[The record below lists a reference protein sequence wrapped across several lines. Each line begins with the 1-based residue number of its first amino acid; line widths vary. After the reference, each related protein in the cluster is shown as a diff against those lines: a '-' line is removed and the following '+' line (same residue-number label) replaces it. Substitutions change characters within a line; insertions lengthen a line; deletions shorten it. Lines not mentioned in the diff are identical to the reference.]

1 MSPHNER
8 PLAGIRVVDLVAGP
22 LAPITRYLAEL
33 GAHVDRLARPALDP
47 IEDLAANAGKIRHAD
62 AITEP
67 GVRVLIAE
75 AHVVVDD
82 GGLDPAPF
90 LAENAALVWMS
101 VSAFGSGNR
110 YSDWQATDAVFHALS
125 GELSRSGIRGQPP
138 LLPPG
143 ELAFQCSATQGAYL
157 LLAALYRALRSGDG
171 EHLDFSALDGAVQA
185 LDPGFGISGSATM
198 GRPARAL
205 NRDRPVKGIQ
215 YPILP
220 CADGHVRICV
230 LAARQWRG
238 MFKWLGEPN
247 AFAAPEFDKIT
258 TRYKSPDLLPAIAA
272 LFAGK
277 TRETLER
284 EGQAH
289 GVPIAGLLSLGE
301 FMASEHV
308 RARQSLI
315 KVEMPDGRS
324 ATIPNGMIVLDGARM
339 GPADPASDPTPK
351 PALGSETIARPF
363 EGLRVLDLGVIVVG
377 AESSRL
383 LADGGADVVKVESGS
398 FPDGN
403 RQSYLPYNL
412 SVSFAA
418 GHRNKRSLGI
428 DLRSPDG
435 RTVFLKLAATADVVL
450 SNFKPGTLDSLGV
463 GYAEIAKVNPG
474 IVMVDS
480 SAFGA
485 DGPWSKRLGYG
496 PLVRASTGLT
506 ELWRYAD
513 DAESF
518 SDSVTIYPDHVAGRA
533 SAMGAIAL
541 LIRRL
546 RTGRGGTASIA
557 QAEVMLAHAGA
568 SAARVS
574 LGQPL
579 VKPRDVPWGV
589 FAAAGDDDFAVVTVR
604 DQADWE
610 TLCRVIGREDWLADP
625 SLTTAEGRRAQ
636 RGRIDEGVAAWCA
649 ERDPVSIAET
659 LQAAGVPAAPML
671 RVADQLD
678 FEYFV
683 ARQLFRS
690 EGHPFLDE
698 EVMAERRQ
706 YLSARRIEPE
716 SRPAPLAGEHSVEIV
731 REWIGMDEDE
741 VAALVEASVIE
752 PTPATV
758 YALIEKTR
766 ATAAAA
772 E

>member
-1 MSPHNER
+1 MDPRDDR

-33 GAHVDRLARPALDP
+33 GARVDRLAGGPAPDP
-47 IEDLAANAGKIRHAD
+47 IEDLAANAGKVRHAGPID
-62 AITEP
+62 EAAAH
-67 GVRVLIAE
+67 RLIDR
-75 AHVVVDD
+75 AHIVVDD

-90 LAENAALVWMS
+90 RARSRSLVWMS
-101 VSAFGSGNR
+101 VSAFGAGNR
-110 YSDWQATDAVFHALS
+110 YSGWQATDPVFHALS
-125 GELSRSGIRGQPP
+125 GELSRSGIRGRAP

-157 LLAALYRALRSGDG
+157 LLAALYRALRAGEG

-198 GRPARAL
+198 GRPAREL

-220 CADGHVRICV
+220 CADGHVRICL
-230 LAARQWRG
+230 LAPRQWRG
-238 MFKWLGEPN
+238 MFRWMGEPE
-247 AFAAPEFDKIT
+247 AFAAPEFDRIV

-277 TRETLER
+277 TRATLER

-301 FMASEHV
+301 YMACEHV
-308 RARQSLI
+308 RARRSLTGM
-315 KVEMPDGRS
+315 EGPDGRS
-324 ATIPNGMIVLDGARM
+324 AMIPNGMMVVDGVRMGARE
-339 GPADPASDPTPK
+339 PAGGAMPEPPVGTEA
-351 PALGSETIARPF
+351 IARPF

-377 AESSRL
+377 AEASRL
-383 LADGGADVVKVESGS
+383 LADGGADVVKVESNA

-435 RTVFLKLAATADVVL
+435 RAVFLKLAATADVIL
-450 SNFKPGTLDSLGV
+450 SNFKPGTLDSLGI
-463 GYAEIAKVNPG
+463 GHAEIAKANPG

-506 ELWRYAD
+506 ALWRYPD

-518 SDSVTIYPDHVAGRA
+518 SDSVTVYPDHVAGRA
-533 SAMGAIAL
+533 SAIGAVAL

-574 LGQPL
+574 LGLPP

-589 FAAAGDDDFAVVTVR
+589 FAAAGEDDFAVVTAR
-604 DQADWE
+604 GQEDWE
-610 TLCRVIGREDWLADP
+610 RLCRVIGREAWLADP
-625 SLTTAEGRRAQ
+625 SFATAEGRRAA
-636 RGRIDEGVAAWCA
+636 RARIDEAVALWCA
-649 ERDPVSIAET
+649 ARDPVSIAET

-678 FEYFV
+678 FDYFA
-683 ARQLFRS
+683 ARELFRS

-698 EVMAERRQ
+698 EVVAERRQ
-706 YLSARRIEPE
+706 YLSARGIEPE
-716 SRPAPLAGEHSVEIV
+716 ARPAPLAGEQSVEIV
-731 REWIGMDEDE
+731 REWIGLSAREAE
-741 VAALVEASVIE
+741 ALAEARVIE
-752 PTPATV
+752 PTSAAV

-766 ATAAAA
+766 AAAA